1 MERDIDLIRRLLLDL
16 EQNDTNSQI
25 TDVEI
30 NKLRYHKRLLIEA
43 NLAQGSIDNTL
54 FSDSNRMPDVTLL
67 RLTWTG
73 HEFIDNYRQD
83 ELWNKIKLD
92 LKDASFD
99 TLLKLGKEVAESY
112 ARKKLA
118 SFLE

>member
-1 MERDIDLIRRLLLDL
+1 MDL

-54 FSDSNRMPDVTLL
+54 FSDSNRMPV
-67 RLTWTG
+67 
-73 HEFIDNYRQD
+73 
-83 ELWNKIKLD
+83 
-92 LKDASFD
+92 
-99 TLLKLGKEVAESY
+99 V
-112 ARKKLA
+112 
-118 SFLE
+118 